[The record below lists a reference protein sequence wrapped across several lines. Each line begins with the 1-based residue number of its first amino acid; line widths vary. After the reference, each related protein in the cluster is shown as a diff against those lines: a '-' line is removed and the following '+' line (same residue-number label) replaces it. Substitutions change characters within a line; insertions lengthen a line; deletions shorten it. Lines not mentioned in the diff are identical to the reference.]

1 MISDTSFAD
10 PDFVRR
16 TLAGYAQ
23 EYAGILSVLSGA
35 LRGGPADPGT
45 LRVPLEERYRQLF
58 LPPGLQAFAGMNPAT
73 GGAVWL
79 RWQQA
84 VERLTRLA
92 GSIAADAGERLAAAL
107 ADTGPGAPPVTTLRG
122 LHALWI
128 DCGEAA
134 WSAAAHGDEFAA
146 AQAELL
152 AALVELRAAAGGR

>member
-1 MISDTSFAD
+1 MIPDPPYQD

-23 EYAGILSVLSGA
+23 EYAGILSVLSSALRSGAADIGA
-35 LRGGPADPGT
+35 LRA
-45 LRVPLEERYRQLF
+45 PLEERYRQLF
-58 LPPGLQAFAGMNPAT
+58 MPPGLQAFAGMNPAT
-73 GGAVWL
+73 GGAAWL

-84 VERLTRLA
+84 VERLSRLA
-92 GSIAADAGERLAAAL
+92 ASIAADAGERLAAAL
-107 ADTGPGAPPVTTLRG
+107 AEPGPDAPPVTTLRA

-134 WSAAAHGDEFAA
+134 WSAAAHGDEFAG

-152 AALVELRAAAGGR
+152 AALVELRAAAGVR